1 MMEKKAN
8 NKLKIKK
15 GDSVIVISGNYKG
28 KSGRVLEIIR
38 KDNKAI
44 VEGINIV
51 SKHTK
56 PTTDTPQGGITKKE
70 APIHLSNLMLLD
82 PKSGKPTRVGYKT
95 VDGKKV
101 RFAKKSNEVIGESA

>member
-1 MMEKKAN
+1 MAV
-8 NKLKIKK
+8 KLNIKRGDQVMVVAGNAK
-15 GDSVIVISGNYKG
+15 GSQG
-28 KSGRVLEIIR
+28 KVLFINVD
-38 KDNKAI
+38 KYTAL

-82 PKSGKPTRVGYKT
+82 PKSGKPTRVGRKKDK
-95 VDGKKV
+95 DGNIV
-101 RFAKKSNEVIGESA
+101 RFIKSTGEEIK